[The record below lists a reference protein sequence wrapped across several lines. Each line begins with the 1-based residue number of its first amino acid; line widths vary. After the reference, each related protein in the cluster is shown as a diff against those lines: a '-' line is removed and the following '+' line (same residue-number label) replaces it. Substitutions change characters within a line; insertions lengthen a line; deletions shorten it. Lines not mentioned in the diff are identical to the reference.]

1 MTPDWRDLEAPL
13 TIFVTTHYKVLPS
26 FQFVPAVT
34 LTAQFRWE
42 LFSPHFTTSFSA
54 LNVHTTLPSARETLQ
69 PELKAPS
76 AHLLREKGK
85 LPQPLKHTQSRYGQF
100 YPLVHSKETWRK
112 PASST
117 CPTSCTLQLCSSAPH
132 TPIARTHNWCLKQAK
147 QSHYILPKFL
157 QRAVYSYLY
166 NKHHTLFPNIF
177 NLCIKDFEVSF
188 KYRLFWF
195 NLWHVLALAVNP
207 VFHDKL
213 PSKVLGCAWLRM
225 NVVFLRGWPACCFLY
240 FPVSILPSFR
250 GFLCD
255 LPAFHWFHYHKNLLC
270 HQ

>member
-1 MTPDWRDLEAPL
+1 MSGAECPL
-13 TIFVTTHYKVLPS
+13 WKVPWLCCALA
-26 FQFVPAVT
+26 AVWMESSMC
-34 LTAQFRWE
+34 QQDQ
-42 LFSPHFTTSFSA
+42 
-54 LNVHTTLPSARETLQ
+54 VYCG
-69 PELKAPS
+69 
-76 AHLLREKGK
+76 KGE
-85 LPQPLKHTQSRYGQF
+85 LPQPLSTPRACT
-100 YPLVHSKETWRK
+100 SKSTYWCTAIPFGEGLSAQPVRP
-112 PASST
+112 PANYN
-117 CPTSCTLQLCSSAPH
+117 CIL
-132 TPIARTHNWCLKQAK
+132 
-147 QSHYILPKFL
+147 QSHAHPL
-157 QRAVYSYLY
+157 QGHRTGASTGTTIPLFCQNSSSLLFTLIYTTNIVSFFPTYL
-166 NKHHTLFPNIF
+166 TLC
-177 NLCIKDFEVSF
+177 LKDFEVSF
-188 KYRLFWF
+188 QYCLFWF

>member
-1 MTPDWRDLEAPL
+1 MYQ
-13 TIFVTTHYKVLPS
+13 IPS
-26 FQFVPAVT
+26 NQ
-34 LTAQFRWE
+34 
-42 LFSPHFTTSFSA
+42 
-54 LNVHTTLPSARETLQ
+54 N
-69 PELKAPS
+69 
-76 AHLLREKGK
+76 
-85 LPQPLKHTQSRYGQF
+85 
-100 YPLVHSKETWRK
+100 WRK
-112 PASST
+112 AFSST
-117 CPTSCTLQLCSSAPH
+117 CPASCRLWSPVHPLQWHRNGALNRPNNPTAFCQNSSSMLFTLIFITNIASFFPPTSLT
-132 TPIARTHNWCLKQAK
+132 
-147 QSHYILPKFL
+147 
-157 QRAVYSYLY
+157 
-166 NKHHTLFPNIF
+166 
-177 NLCIKDFEVSF
+177 LCIKDFEVSF
-188 KYRLFWF
+188 QRCLFWF

>member
-1 MTPDWRDLEAPL
+1 MANSTHWSTARKPGESLRAQPVQLLAHYSCVPQHHIHPSQGHTTGASNRQNNHTTFCQNSSSVLFTP
-13 TIFVTTHYKVLPS
+13 I
-26 FQFVPAVT
+26 
-34 LTAQFRWE
+34 
-42 LFSPHFTTSFSA
+42 FTTNIIRF
-54 LNVHTTLPSARETLQ
+54 
-69 PELKAPS
+69 
-76 AHLLREKGK
+76 
-85 LPQPLKHTQSRYGQF
+85 F
-100 YPLVHSKETWRK
+100 
-112 PASST
+112 
-117 CPTSCTLQLCSSAPH
+117 PT
-132 TPIARTHNWCLKQAK
+132 
-147 QSHYILPKFL
+147 
-157 QRAVYSYLY
+157 YL
-166 NKHHTLFPNIF
+166 T
-177 NLCIKDFEVSF
+177 LCIKDFEVSF

>member
-1 MTPDWRDLEAPL
+1 MPTPEGAMA
-13 TIFVTTHYKVLPS
+13 VLC
-26 FQFVPAVT
+26 T
-34 LTAQFRWE
+34 GCG
-42 LFSPHFTTSFSA
+42 
-54 LNVHTTLPSARETLQ
+54 LNGEQ
-69 PELKAPS
+69 QAPS
-76 AHLLREKGK
+76 RTRSTVGKGNFPSHWANHEQAHPKSTYWCAAIPFGEGLSA
-85 LPQPLKHTQSRYGQF
+85 QPVR
-100 YPLVHSKETWRK
+100 P
-112 PASST
+112 PASYG
-117 CPTSCTLQLCSSAPH
+117 CIL
-132 TPIARTHNWCLKQAK
+132 
-147 QSHYILPKFL
+147 QSHAHPLRGHRTGASTGTTIPLFCQSSSSVLFTLIYTTNIVSFFPT
-157 QRAVYSYLY
+157 YL
-166 NKHHTLFPNIF
+166 TLC
-177 NLCIKDFEVSF
+177 LKDFEVSF
-188 KYRLFWF
+188 QYCLFWF